1 MKNGKV
7 LWTLALALVLTP
19 ALAAAQEGAPGG
31 QQEAGPAAQSG
42 QADWRPGP
50 GMGGGVGMG
59 PGMGGCMGMGPGM
72 GGGVGMGHGGMMRN
86 KMWRPGMGG
95 PGFMAMPPE
104 KTLAEIKK
112 YDPDFARKVETLR
125 DSEPAKYMM
134 VMQMAGR
141 ALFAARMDQNEN
153 MERDAVKDLSL
164 DFQSRELSLQY
175 SKASDA
181 EKNAVKAK
189 LRAVLSDLF
198 DVKSRIQ
205 EQRVKRMQADIA
217 RLQKRL
223 DVRKAN
229 KNKIVDL
236 RLDQLTGEGFG
247 W

>member
-7 LWTLALALVLTP
+7 LWTLALALVFTP

-31 QQEAGPAAQSG
+31 QQGAGPAAQSG
-42 QADWRPGP
+42 QAYWQPGP
-50 GMGGGVGMG
+50 GMGGGM
-59 PGMGGCMGMGPGM
+59 
-72 GGGVGMGHGGMMRN
+72 GMGHGGMMRN
-86 KMWRPGMGG
+86 KMCRPGMGG

-112 YDPDFARKVETLR
+112 YDPDFAKKVEAMR

-141 ALFAARMDQNEN
+141 ALFAAKMDQNEN

-181 EKNAVKAK
+181 DKNAVKAK

-229 KNKIVDL
+229 KGKIVDL